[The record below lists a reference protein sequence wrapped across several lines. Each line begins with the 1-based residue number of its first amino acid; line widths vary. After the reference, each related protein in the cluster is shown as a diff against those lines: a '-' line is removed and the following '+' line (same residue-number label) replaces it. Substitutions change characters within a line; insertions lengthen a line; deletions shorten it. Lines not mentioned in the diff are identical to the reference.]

1 MGSLIIVSFF
11 SAVIKDLA
19 GETASPTSWKGNIMG
34 LMDGAT
40 QLPFNSR
47 FRKVDKGPD
56 LPEMPDSLLRDL
68 SHDQN
73 VAYRYYKMV
82 KTG

>member
-1 MGSLIIVSFF
+1 
-11 SAVIKDLA
+11 
-19 GETASPTSWKGNIMG
+19 MG

>member
-1 MGSLIIVSFF
+1 MKFPF
-11 SAVIKDLA
+11 CSAVIKGLA
-19 GETASPTSWKGNIMG
+19 GDTAGPTSWKGSIMG

-40 QLPFNSR
+40 QLPFNPR
-47 FRKVDKGPD
+47 FRKVDRGPD
-56 LPEMPDSLLRDL
+56 LPEMPESILNSL

-73 VAYRYYKMV
+73 IGFRYYQMV